1 MVIDMIIALVI
12 ALIILGITSLFLF
25 VIGSRNEYDDKQSD
39 EDQMK
44 YLSEWLKTHSKR

>member
-1 MVIDMIIALVI
+1 MILMIILITALTLVI
-12 ALIILGITSLFLF
+12 VSLFLL

>member
-12 ALIILGITSLFLF
+12 ALILGITSLFLL
-25 VIGSRNEYDDKQSD
+25 VIGSRNEYDAKQSD

-44 YLSEWLKTHSKR
+44 YLSEWSKTHSKR